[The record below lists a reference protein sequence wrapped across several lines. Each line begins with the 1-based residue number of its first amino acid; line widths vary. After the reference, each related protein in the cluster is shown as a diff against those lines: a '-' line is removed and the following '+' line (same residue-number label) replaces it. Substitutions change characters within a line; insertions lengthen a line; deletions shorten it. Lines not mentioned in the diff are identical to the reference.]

1 MNTHTPETSKDQVA
15 LTGHVKFYDSKKGF
29 GFIEVAGDKDHY
41 FNRDCIKTG
50 APVQGDAVAFVSVAH
65 NKGPQAREV
74 LVLKTPASN
83 QKFAGDRPDS
93 NHWVNDAGSV
103 KRPVNG
109 RIECDGC
116 NSMVVPRVVTR
127 DGRPRRSFCPHCGNQ
142 IQNFGI
148 SRKRLI
154 GYAVKIVALI
164 AFGAVY
170 LGYFG
175 K

>member
-1 MNTHTPETSKDQVA
+1 MNSNTPDTAKPQVA
-15 LTGHVKFYDSKKGF
+15 LTGQVKFYDSKKGF
-29 GFIEVAGDKDHY
+29 GFIEVPGEKDHY
-41 FNRDCIKTG
+41 FNSDCIKTG
-50 APVQGDAVAFVSVAH
+50 APAPGDAVAFVSVAR
-65 NKGPQAREV
+65 NKGPQAQDV
-74 LVLKTPASN
+74 LILKTPSSN
-83 QKFAGDRPDS
+83 HNKTGDHPSS

-103 KRPVNG
+103 KKPVNG

-142 IQNFGI
+142 VQNFSI
-148 SRKRLI
+148 SRIRLI
-154 GYAVKIVALI
+154 GYAFNIALLI